1 MNIGRGSGTTAGREP
16 VLRRQ
21 LVSTSYSPYTL
32 WKYFLCTAVSLNS
45 DFHCCAVSKHPEKP
59 FLLLHR
65 GQSAKFDVIFKPTLA
80 QRLEG
85 RIRVLVGNTYSNKTQ
100 IELVGEGHEDEFTLD
115 GLEEDTKER
124 NAKSSLKKDIIDGK
138 RGEAA
143 KLEQGRGKCLIMCVL
158 SLARPGC
165 HPLDL
170 VACGCGSHACRA
182 VCAVLHVA
190 GLRMCQGVSLKV
202 VGWGTVWGTLSQR
215 EEGLEQG
222 SIEQTGV
229 CAREGSGWTSL
240 HAEIPCSPP

>member
-80 QRLEG
+80 QHLEG
-85 RIRVLVGNTYSNKTQ
+85 RIRVLVGNTCSNKTQ

-143 KLEQGRGKCLIMCVL
+143 KLEQGRGKCLIMCVPL
-158 SLARPGC
+158 SSQAWLSPTGLGGLWVLQPCMQSSVCCA
-165 HPLDL
+165 
-170 VACGCGSHACRA
+170 ACRW
-182 VCAVLHVA
+182 LKD
-190 GLRMCQGVSLKV
+190 VSGCFPESGGMGNCLGNSV
-202 VGWGTVWGTLSQR
+202 P
-215 EEGLEQG
+215 EGGRLG
-222 SIEQTGV
+222 
-229 CAREGSGWTSL
+229 ARK
-240 HAEIPCSPP
+240 H

>member
-1 MNIGRGSGTTAGREP
+1 M
-16 VLRRQ
+16 LRRQ
-21 LVSTSYSPYTL
+21 LVSTSYSSYTL
-32 WKYFLCTAVSLNS
+32 WKYFLCTAVALNS
-45 DFHCCAVSKHPEKP
+45 DFHCCAVSKQPKQP
-59 FLLLHR
+59 FLLLHH
-65 GQSAKFDVIFKPTLA
+65 GQVAEFDVIFKPTLA

-85 RIRVLVGNTYSNKTQ
+85 RICVSVVNIYSNKTQ

-124 NAKSSLKKDIIDGK
+124 NAESSVKKDIIDGK

-143 KLEQGRGKCLIMCVL
+143 KLEQGRGNCLITCVL

-170 VACGCGSHACRA
+170 VACGRGSRACRA
-182 VCAVLHVA
+182 ACAGLHVA
-190 GLRMCQGVSLKV
+190 GLGMCQGVSLKV
-202 VGWGTVWGTLSQR
+202 VGWGTVWGALSRR

-222 SIEQTGV
+222 SIGHTGV